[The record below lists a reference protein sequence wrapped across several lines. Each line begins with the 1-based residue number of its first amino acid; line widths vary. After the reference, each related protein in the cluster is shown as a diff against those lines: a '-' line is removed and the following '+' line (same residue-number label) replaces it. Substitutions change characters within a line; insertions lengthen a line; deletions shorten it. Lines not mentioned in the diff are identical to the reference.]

1 MCSIIIMS
9 DVDPQMAVA
18 PCTMLALIQDPAR
31 ISSRPCSRVAQ
42 WKRAGPITQ
51 RSLDR
56 NQLMRTRW
64 CQPKTFTPSAIVQW
78 LVFPPVI
85 TGSPRETRVQ
95 FPVAEYVCMFLHH
108 ITSFLTRAP
117 TGLFTGFDSRLVD
130 EFGHTRQTAPHPV
143 RSAKLSCLRRGQQ
156 YGS

>member
-51 RSLDR
+51 RSVDR
-56 NQLMRTRW
+56 NYALLNISFHNFSKFHAVVHKFM
-64 CQPKTFTPSAIVQW
+64 
-78 LVFPPVI
+78 PV
-85 TGSPRETRVQ
+85 
-95 FPVAEYVCMFLHH
+95 
-108 ITSFLTRAP
+108 
-117 TGLFTGFDSRLVD
+117 
-130 EFGHTRQTAPHPV
+130 
-143 RSAKLSCLRRGQQ
+143 
-156 YGS
+156 